1 MYTYNFSIPKPNT
14 SVYNNNPNIFFLSCI
29 IDIIKS
35 WKYIV
40 CSVIL
45 QPCIKIQFSNLNIS
59 CLYQTILIYYYLSAM
74 FTGIIEYTGRVE
86 GVTEHGLNK
95 TFTIISEISKDL
107 KVDQSVAH
115 SGVCLTVE
123 SITNNSHTVTAIEET
138 LKKTCLH
145 NWQQGTEVN
154 IERCM
159 LMNGRLDGHI
169 VQGHVDD
176 VAVCTTKTDCNGSWE
191 FTFTFHEKFAHL
203 VIEKGSICI
212 NGISLTCFNITRNSL
227 QVAIVPYT
235 YIHTNMQH
243 IEVGTAVN
251 IEFDVL
257 GKYISRMHELNKQ

>member
-1 MYTYNFSIPKPNT
+1 
-14 SVYNNNPNIFFLSCI
+14 
-29 IDIIKS
+29 
-35 WKYIV
+35 
-40 CSVIL
+40 
-45 QPCIKIQFSNLNIS
+45 
-59 CLYQTILIYYYLSAM
+59 M
-74 FTGIIEYTGRVE
+74 FTGIIEFTGKV
-86 GVTEHGLNK
+86 VGLSSNGQNK
-95 TFTIISEISKDL
+95 TFNISSSISSQL

-123 SITNNSHTVTAIEET
+123 SLDNNSHTVTAIEET
-138 LKKTCLH
+138 LKKTSLN
-145 NWQQGTEVN
+145 NWQVGTIVN

-176 VAVCTTKTDCNGSWE
+176 VAVCTSKIDRDGSWE
-191 FTFTFHEKFAHL
+191 YTFTFHEKFAHL

-235 YIHTNMQH
+235 YLHTNMQH
-243 IEVGTAVN
+243 IEEGTTVN

-257 GKYISRMHELNKQ
+257 GKYISRMQELNNQ